1 MGKHHNRSSHTS
13 QHADRP
19 ERCFSIPIAFRQV
32 LVKVEN
38 SSSSSSGIHNR
49 FVPLSTIPGVIHPG
63 ISGRLL
69 LSFNETFTR
78 ARFRLYVFGAI
89 GITSNF
95 IRSASLHRGSAN
107 VNGPTVV
114 SLFTSG
120 IRTGTPVN
128 GLLSEGY
135 IGNENI
141 RQVSDVNSVTS
152 LYSAIRRGRIYV
164 NVTSVAFPAGAIR
177 GQIFARETD

>member
-1 MGKHHNRSSHTS
+1 MGKHHDRSSTS

-19 ERCFSIPIAFRQV
+19 ERCFNVPIAFRQV
-32 LVKVEN
+32 LVAIDKST
-38 SSSSSSGIHNR
+38 SSSEIR
-49 FVPLSTIPGVIHPG
+49 FTPLSTLPGVITPG

-95 IRSASLHRGSAN
+95 ILSASLRRGRAD
-107 VNGPTVV
+107 VNGPLIV

-120 IRTGTPVN
+120 IQTGTPVN

-141 RQVSDVNSVTS
+141 RPVADINSVTS
-152 LYSAIRRGRIYV
+152 LYSAIRRGRVYV